1 MMTAITL
8 LKNFL
13 MGNEALW
20 VLWLTAVTCALIGS
34 FLVLRHL
41 SMVSD
46 AISHS
51 VLLGIVLAFF
61 AVHDLRSPWLVI
73 GAAVFGVLTVMA
85 VEQLS
90 KTGLIRNHD
99 AVGIVF
105 PLFFALA
112 VILIT
117 KYARN
122 VHLDTDMVLMG
133 EVIMAPLYRITVLG
147 YSLPKSLIA
156 MGLIFCVNL
165 AFILIFFKELK
176 LTAFDREFA
185 ITLGFSSPFLFYALM
200 TLSSLTAVI
209 AFDAV
214 GAILVVSFL
223 IAPNASAYMLSKDL
237 RQMLLI
243 SVLYASANTI
253 IGYLLALAANVSVSG
268 MTAAVAGGTTLLTF
282 FLHKDG
288 LVTTLLRRRKQRRRF
303 YLDLLTIHIGNHM
316 GTPDAFRENG
326 VLTIKH
332 HLHWQPSMIERHA
345 GILAADGLLT
355 VQNQQYLLT
364 PKGLCR
370 YRRLRQNL

>member
-41 SMVSD
+41 SMVYD

-51 VLLGIVLAFF
+51 VLLGIVQAFF

-253 IGYLLALAANVSVSG
+253 IGYLLALVANVSVSG

-303 YLDLLTIHIGNHM
+303 
-316 GTPDAFRENG
+316 
-326 VLTIKH
+326 
-332 HLHWQPSMIERHA
+332 
-345 GILAADGLLT
+345 ILI
-355 VQNQQYLLT
+355 Y
-364 PKGLCR
+364 
-370 YRRLRQNL
+370 